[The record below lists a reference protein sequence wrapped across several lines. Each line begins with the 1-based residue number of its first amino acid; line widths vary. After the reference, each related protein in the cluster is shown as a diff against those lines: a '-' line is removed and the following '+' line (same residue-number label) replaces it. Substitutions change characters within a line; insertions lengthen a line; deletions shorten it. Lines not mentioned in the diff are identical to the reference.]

1 MRNGVICLMR
11 DALPPPFTLNALAF
25 MVFFFKGVPG
35 VTQQCRE
42 QARHHFHLGWERNQS
57 LKLILIFSS
66 SASRKVKIPLA
77 FPLLTQVDK

>member
-1 MRNGVICLMR
+1 MYSVVRVVRVVTLT
-11 DALPPPFTLNALAF
+11 LPFFPQVLAF
-25 MVFFFKGVPG
+25 RVFFLTGVPS

-66 SASRKVKIPLA
+66 SASRKVKISLA